1 VRGVSRF
8 AISAKRLGAVSAAA
22 RERASALPRARECAA
37 RSVARVVRARLS
49 AAGKTASLGRAAGEL
64 KMRVNQRIGNM
75 NSKNKPNG
83 HGALLAKSSGANGST
98 ISLSGMG
105 RAASVDASELSVA
118 NAATSSVAAGAD
130 REAYADVAQAQGKGK
145 RPQTA
150 KAASRSRG
158 KKSGKKKGKEAG
170 EADARRDVLPG
181 LEPLPVDGEAFV
193 DAVHAQVDLVQL
205 EVELLSS
212 QDDKI
217 VQRELAYLR
226 ELRYGKHAPSCDDEP
241 PQIIVDMPGP
251 EGDTP

>member
-1 VRGVSRF
+1 
-8 AISAKRLGAVSAAA
+8 
-22 RERASALPRARECAA
+22 
-37 RSVARVVRARLS
+37 
-49 AAGKTASLGRAAGEL
+49 
-64 KMRVNQRIGNM
+64 MRVNRRIGNM

-83 HGALLAKSSGANGST
+83 HGALLAKSDGANGT
-98 ISLSGMG
+98 TTSLSGMG

-130 REAYADVAQAQGKGK
+130 REAYADVAPSRGKGK

-158 KKSGKKKGKEAG
+158 KKSGKKKGKEPG
-170 EADARRDVLPG
+170 EADARRVVLPA

-205 EVELLSS
+205 EVDLLSS
-212 QDDKI
+212 KDDKI

-226 ELRYGKHAPSCDDEP
+226 ELRYGKRAPVADDEP
-241 PQIIVDMPGP
+241 TQIIFDMPGP
-251 EGDTP
+251 ERDKQ

>member
-118 NAATSSVAAGAD
+118 NAATSSVAAGAE
-130 REAYADVAQAQGKGK
+130 REACADVAPSEGKGE

-158 KKSGKKKGKEAG
+158 KESEKEKGKEAG
-170 EADARRDVLPG
+170 EADARRVVVPG

-205 EVELLSS
+205 EVDLLSS
-212 QDDKI
+212 TDDKI

-226 ELRYGKHAPSCDDEP
+226 ELRYGKRAPVEDSE
-241 PQIIVDMPGP
+241 PQIILDMQRP
-251 EGDTP
+251 ERDLS